1 MDRAGRKRGQLGSA
15 AAGTLDAAGAG
26 SAAAPEKTDV
36 PEAGAPL
43 TEDRTDAADAPEA
56 EMAAPGADVTET
68 TGTAGGPPGPRRGLA
83 AFAARPVVTHLAV
96 LAVYLAAGIALTWPR
111 ATYITGRLPETRDV
125 AAFVWDLWW
134 VAHQVVH
141 LATPWST
148 HAMAAPVGVQL
159 GFSTTMPLLG
169 VVFTP
174 VTVAFGPSFT
184 FSLLTILMPGLLCYA
199 MYRCARLWLRSQT
212 GAIAAGAFF
221 GLSSMLAEQDW
232 AHLNIVAGTVFLPL
246 TVEAAVRLRR
256 RPGRR
261 PALILGV
268 VLGACVLVNQ
278 ESAVMAGILAVAIL
292 APWLLRRPRA
302 CPEVPA
308 RSGSG
313 HPAPGWQGGGGAHS
327 GAMGD
332 DDNAASR
339 DAGAREPGR
348 GLGGGSRWVKVTAVG
363 VGLLTALVVGSPQL
377 AAMAEQV
384 HSGGA
389 SVDPHLLAVTAKHY
403 GQGLDTLF
411 SPAQRVA
418 YYGLHNLAAWS
429 PTSEH
434 VGATAEG
441 MPMFGTVLCVLALAG
456 LIVSWRR
463 RSAWLL
469 AALLVGSAWL
479 SLGASLWWRQRQFV
493 PFEQLWHGVRV
504 SPVMPYTWLMRI
516 PLLSAFREADRLA
529 ILGLV
534 AAALLAGAAVEWL
547 RYHARPL
554 IVVVAAAAL
563 LESGYAALPSI
574 RAMPTTLPALDGPIA
589 ADHSG
594 SIVVDFP
601 FGLRGGIPEYGRPF
615 SPRALLIATADGH
628 PRLIAYTSWVPART
642 RAQIAAHPFYA
653 ALEKVQHGIPL
664 APLKNAAGNQVTAE
678 QVAAARADARK
689 LGVGWVLVWT
699 TQNPVI
705 KPFLDATGFRLS
717 YRADGVMVYRPVT
730 PPGAGS

>member
-1 MDRAGRKRGQLGSA
+1 MDRADRKRGQLGSA

-43 TEDRTDAADAPEA
+43 TEDRTDAADAQEA
-56 EMAAPGADVTET
+56 EVAAPGADVTET

-134 VAHQVVH
+134 VTHQVVH
-141 LATPWST
+141 LASPWST

-184 FSLLTILMPGLLCYA
+184 FGLLTVLMPGLLCYA

-292 APWLLRRPRA
+292 APWLLRQP
-302 CPEVPA
+302 
-308 RSGSG
+308 
-313 HPAPGWQGGGGAHS
+313 
-327 GAMGD
+327 
-332 DDNAASR
+332 SR
-339 DAGAREPGR
+339 
-348 GLGGGSRWVKVTAVG
+348 VKVTAVG

-377 AAMAEQV
+377 AAMAEQA

-563 LESGYAALPSI
+563 LESGYAALPSV

-628 PRLIAYTSWVPART
+628 PRLISYTSWVPERT
-642 RAQIAAHPFYA
+642 REQIAARPFYA

-678 QVAAARADARK
+678 QVIAARADARK

-705 KPFLDATGFRLS
+705 RKFLDATGFRFS
-717 YRADGVMVYRPVT
+717 YRADGVLVYRPVT
-730 PPGAGS
+730 PASPPGAGS

>member
-1 MDRAGRKRGQLGSA
+1 
-15 AAGTLDAAGAG
+15 
-26 SAAAPEKTDV
+26 V
-36 PEAGAPL
+36 
-43 TEDRTDAADAPEA
+43 DAPEA
-56 EMAAPGADVTET
+56 EGAAPGADVAEP
-68 TGTAGGPPGPRRGLA
+68 TGTAGGPPASRRGLA
-83 AFAARPVVTHLAV
+83 AFAARPVVTHLTV
-96 LAVYLAAGIALTWPR
+96 LAVYVAAGIALTWPR

-141 LATPWST
+141 LANPWST

-184 FSLLTILMPGLLCYA
+184 FGLLTILMPGLLCYA

-292 APWLLRRPRA
+292 APWLLRRPSRA
-302 CPEVPA
+302 KLA
-308 RSGSG
+308 
-313 HPAPGWQGGGGAHS
+313 
-327 GAMGD
+327 
-332 DDNAASR
+332 
-339 DAGAREPGR
+339 
-348 GLGGGSRWVKVTAVG
+348 AVG
-363 VGLLTALVVGSPQL
+363 MGLLAALVVASPQL
-377 AAMAEQV
+377 AAMAGQQF
-384 HSGGA
+384 SGGT

-411 SPAQRVA
+411 APAQRVA
-418 YYGLHNLAAWS
+418 DFGLHGLAAWS
-429 PTSEH
+429 PTSPF
-434 VGATAEG
+434 VGATSEG
-441 MPMFGTVLCVLALAG
+441 MPMFGVVLGVLALAG

-479 SLGASLWWRQRQFV
+479 ALGASLWWRQRQFV
-493 PFEQLWHGVRV
+493 PFMQDWHGVHV

-563 LESGYAALPSI
+563 LESGYAALPSV
-574 RAMPTTLPALDGPIA
+574 RAMPTTLPALDAPIA

-628 PRLIAYTSWVPART
+628 PRLISYTSWVPPQTVAK
-642 RAQIAAHPFYA
+642 IKAHPFYA
-653 ALEKVQHGIPL
+653 ALEQVQHGIPL
-664 APLKNAAGNQVTAE
+664 APLKNAAGNQVTAA

-705 KPFLDATGFRLS
+705 KPFLAATGFRFS
-717 YRADGVMVYRPVT
+717 YRADGVSVYRPVT
-730 PPGAGS
+730 PASPPGAGS

>member
-1 MDRAGRKRGQLGSA
+1 
-15 AAGTLDAAGAG
+15 
-26 SAAAPEKTDV
+26 
-36 PEAGAPL
+36 
-43 TEDRTDAADAPEA
+43 
-56 EMAAPGADVTET
+56 
-68 TGTAGGPPGPRRGLA
+68 
-83 AFAARPVVTHLAV
+83 
-96 LAVYLAAGIALTWPR
+96 
-111 ATYITGRLPETRDV
+111 V

-141 LATPWST
+141 LANPWST

-184 FSLLTILMPGLLCYA
+184 FGLLTIVMPGLLCYA

-292 APWLLRRPRA
+292 APWLLRRPSRA
-302 CPEVPA
+302 KLA
-308 RSGSG
+308 
-313 HPAPGWQGGGGAHS
+313 
-327 GAMGD
+327 
-332 DDNAASR
+332 
-339 DAGAREPGR
+339 
-348 GLGGGSRWVKVTAVG
+348 AVG
-363 VGLLTALVVGSPQL
+363 VGLLAALVVASPQL
-377 AAMAEQV
+377 AAMAGQQF
-384 HSGGA
+384 SGGT

-411 SPAQRVA
+411 APAQRVA
-418 YYGLHNLAAWS
+418 DFGLHGLAAWS
-429 PTSEH
+429 PTSPF
-434 VGATAEG
+434 VGATSEG
-441 MPMFGTVLCVLALAG
+441 MPMFGVVLGVLALAG

-479 SLGASLWWRQRQFV
+479 ALGASLWWRQRQFV
-493 PFEQLWHGVRV
+493 PFMQDWHGVHV

-563 LESGYAALPSI
+563 LESGYAALPSV
-574 RAMPTTLPALDGPIA
+574 RAMPTTLPALDAPIA

-628 PRLIAYTSWVPART
+628 PRLISYTSWVPPQTVAK
-642 RAQIAAHPFYA
+642 IKAHPFYA
-653 ALEKVQHGIPL
+653 ALEQVQHGIPL
-664 APLKNAAGNQVTAE
+664 APLKNAAGNQVTAA

-705 KPFLDATGFRLS
+705 KPFLAATGFRFS
-717 YRADGVMVYRPVT
+717 YRADGVSVYRPVT
-730 PPGAGS
+730 PASPPGAGS

>member
-26 SAAAPEKTDV
+26 SAAAPGQTGL
-36 PEAGAPL
+36 PEA
-43 TEDRTDAADAPEA
+43 DAAPAESAPAADGAAPAPA
-56 EMAAPGADVTET
+56 EGAAPGADVAEV
-68 TGTAGGPPGPRRGLA
+68 TGTTGGPPGSRRGLA
-83 AFAARPVVTHLAV
+83 AFAARPVVTHLTV

-141 LATPWST
+141 LANPWST
-148 HAMAAPVGVQL
+148 HAIAAPVGVQL

-184 FSLLTILMPGLLCYA
+184 FNLLTILMPGLLCYA

-232 AHLNIVAGTVFLPL
+232 AHINIVAGTVFLPL

-261 PALILGV
+261 PALVLGL

-292 APWLLRRPRA
+292 APWLLRQP
-302 CPEVPA
+302 
-308 RSGSG
+308 
-313 HPAPGWQGGGGAHS
+313 
-327 GAMGD
+327 
-332 DDNAASR
+332 SR
-339 DAGAREPGR
+339 
-348 GLGGGSRWVKVTAVG
+348 VKVTAVG

-377 AAMAEQV
+377 AAMAEQL

-389 SVDPHLLAVTAKHY
+389 NVDPHLLAVTAKLY

-411 SPAQRVA
+411 APVQRVA
-418 YYGLHNLAAWS
+418 DYGLHSLADSS
-429 PTSEH
+429 PSAGT
-434 VGATAEG
+434 VGRTAEG
-441 MPMFGTVLCVLALAG
+441 MPMFGIVLGVLALGG

-469 AALLVGSAWL
+469 AALLVGTAWL
-479 SLGASLWWRQRQFV
+479 SLGASLWWRHQQFV
-493 PFEQLWHGVRV
+493 PFEQDWHGVRV

-547 RYHARPL
+547 RYRAKPL
-554 IVVVAAAAL
+554 IAVVAAVAL
-563 LESGYAALPSI
+563 LEAGYSGLPGA
-574 RAMPTTLPALDGPIA
+574 RPMPTTLPALDAPIA

-642 RAQIAAHPFYA
+642 RAEIAAHPFYA

-664 APLKNAAGNQVTAE
+664 APLKNAAGNQVTAA

-705 KPFLDATGFRLS
+705 KPFLDATGFRFS
-717 YRADGVMVYRPVT
+717 YRADGVSVYRPVT
-730 PPGAGS
+730 PPAPAVPQG

>member
-26 SAAAPEKTDV
+26 SAAAPEKTDA
-36 PEAGAPL
+36 PEAGAPQ
-43 TEDRTDAADAPEA
+43 TGDRADAADAPEA
-56 EMAAPGADVTET
+56 EGAAPGADVTEP
-68 TGTAGGPPGPRRGLA
+68 TGTAGGPPASRRGLA
-83 AFAARPVVTHLAV
+83 AFAARPVVTHLTV

-141 LATPWST
+141 LANPWST
-148 HAMAAPVGVQL
+148 HAMAAPVGAQL

-184 FSLLTILMPGLLCYA
+184 FGLLTILMPGLLCYA

-292 APWLLRRPRA
+292 APWLLRQP
-302 CPEVPA
+302 
-308 RSGSG
+308 SK
-313 HPAPGWQGGGGAHS
+313 
-327 GAMGD
+327 
-332 DDNAASR
+332 
-339 DAGAREPGR
+339 
-348 GLGGGSRWVKVTAVG
+348 VKVTAVG
-363 VGLLTALVVGSPQL
+363 VGLLTALVVASPQL
-377 AAMAEQV
+377 AAMAEQQF
-384 HSGGA
+384 SGGTK
-389 SVDPHLLAVTAKHY
+389 VDPHLLAVTAKSY

-411 SPAQRVA
+411 APAQRVA
-418 YYGLHNLAAWS
+418 DYGLTSLAAWS
-429 PTSEH
+429 PTSGF
-434 VGATAEG
+434 VGRTAEG
-441 MPMFGTVLCVLALAG
+441 MPMFGIVLGVLALAG

-469 AALLVGSAWL
+469 AALLVGTAWL
-479 SLGASLWWRQRQFV
+479 SLGASLWWRHRQFV
-493 PFEQLWHGVRV
+493 PFEQDWHGVRV

-547 RYHARPL
+547 RYHAKPL
-554 IVVVAAAAL
+554 LVVVAAAAL
-563 LESGYAALPSI
+563 LEAGYSGLPGA
-574 RAMPTTLPALDGPIA
+574 RPMPTTLPALDAPIA

-628 PRLIAYTSWVPART
+628 PRLISYTSWVPERT
-642 RAQIAAHPFYA
+642 REQIAARPFYA

-664 APLKNAAGNQVTAE
+664 APLKNAAGNQVTAA

-705 KPFLDATGFRLS
+705 KPFLDATGFRFS
-717 YRADGVMVYRPVT
+717 YRADGVSVYRPVT
-730 PPGAGS
+730 PVTPAGPAG

>member
-26 SAAAPEKTDV
+26 SAAAPGQTDV

-43 TEDRTDAADAPEA
+43 TGDRADAVDAPEA
-56 EMAAPGADVTET
+56 EGAAPGADVAEP
-68 TGTAGGPPGPRRGLA
+68 TGTAGGPPASRRGLA
-83 AFAARPVVTHLAV
+83 AFAARPVVTHLTV
-96 LAVYLAAGIALTWPR
+96 LAAYLAAGIALTWPR

-141 LATPWST
+141 LANPWST

-184 FSLLTILMPGLLCYA
+184 FNLLTILMPGLLCYA

-261 PALILGV
+261 PALILGL
-268 VLGACVLVNQ
+268 VLGACLLVNQ

-292 APWLLRRPRA
+292 APWLLRRPSWA
-302 CPEVPA
+302 K
-308 RSGSG
+308 
-313 HPAPGWQGGGGAHS
+313 
-327 GAMGD
+327 
-332 DDNAASR
+332 AAVV
-339 DAGAREPGR
+339 
-348 GLGGGSRWVKVTAVG
+348 GLG
-363 VGLLTALVVGSPQL
+363 LLAALVVASPQL
-377 AAMAEQV
+377 AAMAGQQF
-384 HSGGA
+384 SGGT

-411 SPAQRVA
+411 APAQRVA
-418 YYGLHNLAAWS
+418 DFGLHGLAAWS
-429 PTSEH
+429 PTSQF
-434 VGATAEG
+434 VGATSEG
-441 MPMFGTVLCVLALAG
+441 MPMFGVVLGVLALAG

-469 AALLVGSAWL
+469 AALLVGSSWL
-479 SLGASLWWRQRQFV
+479 ALGASLWWRQRQFV
-493 PFEQLWHGVRV
+493 PFMQDWHGVHV

-563 LESGYAALPSI
+563 LESGYAALPSV
-574 RAMPTTLPALDGPIA
+574 RAMPTTLPALDAPIA

-642 RAQIAAHPFYA
+642 RAEIAAHPFYA

-664 APLKNAAGNQVTAE
+664 APLKNTSGNQVTAA

-705 KPFLDATGFRLS
+705 KPFLDATGFRFS
-717 YRADGVMVYRPVT
+717 YRADGVSVYRPVT
-730 PPGAGS
+730 PPAPAAPQD

>member
-26 SAAAPEKTDV
+26 SAAAPGQTDV

-43 TEDRTDAADAPEA
+43 TGDRADAVDAPEA
-56 EMAAPGADVTET
+56 EGAAPGADVAEP
-68 TGTAGGPPGPRRGLA
+68 TGTAGGPPASRRGLA
-83 AFAARPVVTHLAV
+83 AFAARPVVTHLTV

-141 LATPWST
+141 LANPWST
-148 HAMAAPVGVQL
+148 HAMAAPVGAQL

-184 FSLLTILMPGLLCYA
+184 FGLLTILMPGLLCYA

-292 APWLLRRPRA
+292 APWLLRRPSRA
-302 CPEVPA
+302 KLA
-308 RSGSG
+308 
-313 HPAPGWQGGGGAHS
+313 
-327 GAMGD
+327 
-332 DDNAASR
+332 
-339 DAGAREPGR
+339 
-348 GLGGGSRWVKVTAVG
+348 AVG
-363 VGLLTALVVGSPQL
+363 VGLLAALVVASPQL
-377 AAMAEQV
+377 AAMAGQQF
-384 HSGGA
+384 SGGT

-411 SPAQRVA
+411 APAQRVA
-418 YYGLHNLAAWS
+418 DFGLHGLAAWS
-429 PTSEH
+429 PTSPF
-434 VGATAEG
+434 VGATSEG
-441 MPMFGTVLCVLALAG
+441 MPMFGVVLGVLALAG

-479 SLGASLWWRQRQFV
+479 ALGASLWWRQRQFV
-493 PFEQLWHGVRV
+493 PFMQDWHGVHV

-563 LESGYAALPSI
+563 LESGYAALPSV
-574 RAMPTTLPALDGPIA
+574 RAMPTTLPALDAPIA

-628 PRLIAYTSWVPART
+628 PRLISYTSWVPPQTVAK
-642 RAQIAAHPFYA
+642 IKAHPFYA
-653 ALEKVQHGIPL
+653 ALEQVQHGIPL
-664 APLKNAAGNQVTAE
+664 APLKNAAGNQVTAA

-705 KPFLDATGFRLS
+705 KPFLAATGFRFS
-717 YRADGVMVYRPVT
+717 YRADGVSVYRPVT
-730 PPGAGS
+730 PATPPGAGS

>member
-1 MDRAGRKRGQLGSA
+1 
-15 AAGTLDAAGAG
+15 
-26 SAAAPEKTDV
+26 V
-36 PEAGAPL
+36 
-43 TEDRTDAADAPEA
+43 DAPEA
-56 EMAAPGADVTET
+56 EGAAPGAEVAEP

-83 AFAARPVVTHLAV
+83 AFAARPVVTHLTV
-96 LAVYLAAGIALTWPR
+96 LAVYVAAGIALTWPR

-141 LATPWST
+141 LANPWST

-184 FSLLTILMPGLLCYA
+184 FGLLTILMPGLLCYA

-292 APWLLRRPRA
+292 APWLLRRPSRA
-302 CPEVPA
+302 KLA
-308 RSGSG
+308 
-313 HPAPGWQGGGGAHS
+313 
-327 GAMGD
+327 
-332 DDNAASR
+332 
-339 DAGAREPGR
+339 
-348 GLGGGSRWVKVTAVG
+348 AVG
-363 VGLLTALVVGSPQL
+363 VGLLAALVVASPQL
-377 AAMAEQV
+377 AAMAGQQF
-384 HSGGA
+384 SGGT

-411 SPAQRVA
+411 APAQRVA
-418 YYGLHNLAAWS
+418 DFGLHGLAAWS
-429 PTSEH
+429 PTSPF
-434 VGATAEG
+434 VGATSEG
-441 MPMFGTVLCVLALAG
+441 MPMFGVVLGVLALAG

-479 SLGASLWWRQRQFV
+479 ALGASLWWRQRQFV
-493 PFEQLWHGVRV
+493 PFMQDWHGVHV

-563 LESGYAALPSI
+563 LESGYAALPSV
-574 RAMPTTLPALDGPIA
+574 RAMPTTLPALDAPIA

-628 PRLIAYTSWVPART
+628 PRLISYTSWVPPQTVAK
-642 RAQIAAHPFYA
+642 IKAHPFYA
-653 ALEKVQHGIPL
+653 ALEQVQHGIPL
-664 APLKNAAGNQVTAE
+664 APLKNAAGNQVTAA

-705 KPFLDATGFRLS
+705 KPFLAATGFRFS
-717 YRADGVMVYRPVT
+717 YRADGVSVYRPVT
-730 PPGAGS
+730 PATPPGAGS

>member
-1 MDRAGRKRGQLGSA
+1 
-15 AAGTLDAAGAG
+15 
-26 SAAAPEKTDV
+26 V
-36 PEAGAPL
+36 
-43 TEDRTDAADAPEA
+43 DAPEA
-56 EMAAPGADVTET
+56 EGAAPGADVAEP
-68 TGTAGGPPGPRRGLA
+68 TGTAGGPPASRRGLA
-83 AFAARPVVTHLAV
+83 AFAARPVVTHLTV
-96 LAVYLAAGIALTWPR
+96 LAAYLAAGIALTWPR

-141 LATPWST
+141 LANPWST

-184 FSLLTILMPGLLCYA
+184 FGLLTILMPGLLCYA

-292 APWLLRRPRA
+292 APWLLRRPSRA
-302 CPEVPA
+302 KLA
-308 RSGSG
+308 
-313 HPAPGWQGGGGAHS
+313 
-327 GAMGD
+327 
-332 DDNAASR
+332 
-339 DAGAREPGR
+339 
-348 GLGGGSRWVKVTAVG
+348 AVG
-363 VGLLTALVVGSPQL
+363 MGLLAALVVASPQL
-377 AAMAEQV
+377 AAMAGQQF
-384 HSGGA
+384 SGGT

-411 SPAQRVA
+411 APAQRVA
-418 YYGLHNLAAWS
+418 DFGLHGLAAWS
-429 PTSEH
+429 PTSPF
-434 VGATAEG
+434 VGATSEG
-441 MPMFGTVLCVLALAG
+441 MPMFGVVLGVLALAG

-479 SLGASLWWRQRQFV
+479 ALGASLWWRQRQFV
-493 PFEQLWHGVRV
+493 PFMQDWHGVHV

-563 LESGYAALPSI
+563 LESGYAALPSV
-574 RAMPTTLPALDGPIA
+574 RAMPTTLPALDAPIA

-628 PRLIAYTSWVPART
+628 PRLISYTSWVPPQTVAK
-642 RAQIAAHPFYA
+642 IKAHPFYA
-653 ALEKVQHGIPL
+653 ALEQVQHGIPL
-664 APLKNAAGNQVTAE
+664 APLKNAAGNQVTAA

-705 KPFLDATGFRLS
+705 KPFLAATGFRFS
-717 YRADGVMVYRPVT
+717 YRADGETVYRPVT
-730 PPGAGS
+730 PASPPGAGS

>member
-26 SAAAPEKTDV
+26 SAAAPGKADAPQTGA

-43 TEDRTDAADAPEA
+43 TGDRAGAAEATEA
-56 EMAAPGADVTET
+56 EGAAPGADVTEP
-68 TGTAGGPPGPRRGLA
+68 TGTAGGPPASRRGLA
-83 AFAARPVVTHLAV
+83 AFAARPVVTHLTV

-111 ATYITGRLPETRDV
+111 VTYLSGRLPETRDV

-141 LATPWST
+141 LANPWST
-148 HAMAAPVGVQL
+148 HAMAAPVGAQL

-184 FSLLTILMPGLLCYA
+184 FGLLTVLMPGLLCYA

-261 PALILGV
+261 QALILGV

-292 APWLLRRPRA
+292 APWLLRQP
-302 CPEVPA
+302 
-308 RSGSG
+308 
-313 HPAPGWQGGGGAHS
+313 
-327 GAMGD
+327 
-332 DDNAASR
+332 SR
-339 DAGAREPGR
+339 
-348 GLGGGSRWVKVTAVG
+348 VKVTAVG
-363 VGLLTALVVGSPQL
+363 VGLLAALVVGGPQL
-377 AAMAEQV
+377 AAMAEQL
-384 HSGGA
+384 HSGGVA
-389 SVDPHLLAVTAKHY
+389 VDPHLLAVTAKHY

-411 SPAQRVA
+411 APAQRVG
-418 YYGLHNLAAWS
+418 YYGLHSLAASSATS
-429 PTSEH
+429 PY

-441 MPMFGTVLCVLALAG
+441 MPMFGTVLGVLALAG

-493 PFEQLWHGVRV
+493 PFMQDWHGVHV

-563 LESGYAALPSI
+563 LESGYATLPSV
-574 RAMPTTLPALDGPIA
+574 RAMPTTLPALDAPIA

-642 RAQIAAHPFYA
+642 REQIAGRPFYA

-664 APLKNAAGNQVTAE
+664 APAKNAAGNQVTAA

-699 TQNPVI
+699 TQNPVVR
-705 KPFLDATGFRLS
+705 KFLDATGFRFS
-717 YRADGVMVYRPVT
+717 YQADGVSVYRPGSAT
-730 PPGAGS
+730 RPAAGS

>member
-26 SAAAPEKTDV
+26 SAAAPEKTD
-36 PEAGAPL
+36 AP
-43 TEDRTDAADAPEA
+43 DAPDAVDAPE
-56 EMAAPGADVTET
+56 AAPGADVTEPA
-68 TGTAGGPPGPRRGLA
+68 GTAGGPPSSRRGLA
-83 AFAARPVVTHLAV
+83 AFAARPVVTHLTV

-111 ATYITGRLPETRDV
+111 VTYLSGRLPETRDV

-141 LATPWST
+141 LANPWST
-148 HAMAAPVGVQL
+148 HAMAAPVGAQL

-184 FSLLTILMPGLLCYA
+184 FGLLTVLMPGLLCYA

-261 PALILGV
+261 QALILGV

-292 APWLLRRPRA
+292 APWLLRQPTR
-302 CPEVPA
+302 
-308 RSGSG
+308 
-313 HPAPGWQGGGGAHS
+313 
-327 GAMGD
+327 
-332 DDNAASR
+332 
-339 DAGAREPGR
+339 
-348 GLGGGSRWVKVTAVG
+348 VKVTAVG

-411 SPAQRVA
+411 APAQRVA

-441 MPMFGTVLCVLALAG
+441 MPMFGTVLGVLALAG

-547 RYHARPL
+547 RYHAKPL
-554 IVVVAAAAL
+554 IAVVAAAAL
-563 LESGYAALPSI
+563 LESGYAALPTV
-574 RAMPTTLPALDGPIA
+574 RAMPTALPALDAPIA

-642 RAQIAAHPFYA
+642 REQIAARPFYA

-664 APLKNAAGNQVTAE
+664 APAENAAGNQVTAA

-689 LGVGWVLVWT
+689 LRVGWVLVWT
-699 TQNPVI
+699 KQNPVI
-705 KPFLDATGFRLS
+705 KGFLAETGFRFS
-717 YRADGVMVYRPVT
+717 YQADGVSVYRPVT
-730 PPGAGS
+730 PVNPPGAGS

>member
-1 MDRAGRKRGQLGSA
+1 MDRTTDEAPATDEAEPSEA
-15 AAGTLDAAGAG
+15 PETTPETTDAAG
-26 SAAAPEKTDV
+26 S
-36 PEAGAPL
+36 
-43 TEDRTDAADAPEA
+43 
-56 EMAAPGADVTET
+56 
-68 TGTAGGPPGPRRGLA
+68 PPGSRCGLA
-83 AFAARPVVTHLAV
+83 AFAARPVVTHLTV
-96 LAVYLAAGIALTWPR
+96 LTVYLAAGIALTWPR
-111 ATYITGRLPETRDV
+111 ATYLTGQLPETRDV

-134 VAHQVVH
+134 NAHQVVH
-141 LATPWST
+141 LANPWFT
-148 HAMAAPVGVQL
+148 DAMAAPAGVQL

-184 FSLLTILMPGLLCYA
+184 FNLLTILMPGLLCYA

-232 AHLNIVAGTVFLPL
+232 AHINIVAGTVFLPL

-261 PALILGV
+261 PALILGL
-268 VLGACVLVNQ
+268 VLGACLLVNQ

-292 APWLLRRPRA
+292 VPWLLRQPSRA
-302 CPEVPA
+302 KA
-308 RSGSG
+308 I
-313 HPAPGWQGGGGAHS
+313 
-327 GAMGD
+327 
-332 DDNAASR
+332 
-339 DAGAREPGR
+339 
-348 GLGGGSRWVKVTAVG
+348 AVG

-377 AAMAEQV
+377 AAMAEQL

-389 SVDPHLLAVTAKHY
+389 SVDPHLLAVTAKLY

-411 SPAQRVA
+411 APAQRVA
-418 YYGLHNLAAWS
+418 DFGLTSLAASS
-429 PTSEH
+429 PSSGY
-434 VGATAEG
+434 VGRTAEG
-441 MPMFGTVLCVLALAG
+441 MPMFGVVLGVLALAG

-469 AALLVGSAWL
+469 ALLLVGSAWL
-479 SLGASLWWRQRQFV
+479 SLGASLWWRHVQYL
-493 PFEQLWHGVRV
+493 PAEQLWHGVRV
-504 SPVMPYTWLMRI
+504 SLVMPYTWLMRV
-516 PLLSAFREADRLA
+516 PVLSAFREADRLA

-534 AAALLAGAAVEWL
+534 GAALLAGAAVEWL
-547 RYHARPL
+547 RYHAKPL
-554 IVVVAAAAL
+554 IAVVAAAAL
-563 LESGYAALPSI
+563 LEAGYSGLPGA
-574 RAMPTTLPALDGPIA
+574 RPMPTALPALDGPIA

-628 PRLIAYTSWVPART
+628 PRLISYTSWVPERT
-642 RAQIAAHPFYA
+642 REQIAGHPFYA

-664 APLKNAAGNQVTAE
+664 APEKNAAGNQVTAA
-678 QVAAARADARK
+678 QVAAARADARE

-699 TQNPVI
+699 KKNPVI
-705 KPFLDATGFRLS
+705 KGFLAATGFRFS
-717 YRADGVMVYRPVT
+717 YQADGVSVYRPVAPVT
-730 PPGAGS
+730 PAG

>member
-26 SAAAPEKTDV
+26 SAAAPGQTDV
-36 PEAGAPL
+36 PAAGAPL
-43 TEDRTDAADAPEA
+43 TEDRTDAVDAPEA
-56 EMAAPGADVTET
+56 EGAAPGADVTET

-83 AFAARPVVTHLAV
+83 AFAARPVVTHLTV

-141 LATPWST
+141 LANPWST
-148 HAMAAPVGVQL
+148 HAMAAPVGAQL

-184 FSLLTILMPGLLCYA
+184 FGLLTILMPGLLCYA

-261 PALILGV
+261 PALILGL

-278 ESAVMAGILAVAIL
+278 ESAVMAGILAVLIL
-292 APWLLRRPRA
+292 APWLLRQP
-302 CPEVPA
+302 
-308 RSGSG
+308 
-313 HPAPGWQGGGGAHS
+313 
-327 GAMGD
+327 
-332 DDNAASR
+332 SR
-339 DAGAREPGR
+339 
-348 GLGGGSRWVKVTAVG
+348 VKVTAVG

-563 LESGYAALPSI
+563 LESGYAALPSV
-574 RAMPTTLPALDGPIA
+574 RAMPTTLPALDAPIA

-642 RAQIAAHPFYA
+642 REQIAAHPFYA

-664 APLKNAAGNQVTAE
+664 APLKNAAGNQVTPE

-705 KPFLDATGFRLS
+705 KPFLDATGFRFS
-717 YRADGVMVYRPVT
+717 YQADGVSVYRPVI
-730 PPGAGS
+730 PPAPAVPQG

>member
-26 SAAAPEKTDV
+26 SAAAPGQTDV

-43 TEDRTDAADAPEA
+43 TGDRADAVDAPEA
-56 EMAAPGADVTET
+56 QGAAPGADVAEP
-68 TGTAGGPPGPRRGLA
+68 TGTAGGPPASRRGLA
-83 AFAARPVVTHLAV
+83 AFAARPVVTHLTV

-141 LATPWST
+141 LANPWST

-292 APWLLRRPRA
+292 APWLLRRPSRA
-302 CPEVPA
+302 KLA
-308 RSGSG
+308 
-313 HPAPGWQGGGGAHS
+313 
-327 GAMGD
+327 
-332 DDNAASR
+332 
-339 DAGAREPGR
+339 
-348 GLGGGSRWVKVTAVG
+348 AVG
-363 VGLLTALVVGSPQL
+363 MGLLAALVVASPQL
-377 AAMAEQV
+377 AAMAGQQF
-384 HSGGA
+384 SGGT

-411 SPAQRVA
+411 APAQRVA
-418 YYGLHNLAAWS
+418 DFGLHGLAAWS
-429 PTSEH
+429 PTSPF
-434 VGATAEG
+434 VGATSEG
-441 MPMFGTVLCVLALAG
+441 MPMFGVVLGVLALAG

-479 SLGASLWWRQRQFV
+479 ALGASLWWRQRQFV
-493 PFEQLWHGVRV
+493 PFMQDWHGVHV

-563 LESGYAALPSI
+563 LESGYAALPSV
-574 RAMPTTLPALDGPIA
+574 RAMPTTLPALDAPIA

-628 PRLIAYTSWVPART
+628 PRLISYTSWVPPQTVAK
-642 RAQIAAHPFYA
+642 IKAHPFYA
-653 ALEKVQHGIPL
+653 ALEQVQHGVPL
-664 APLKNAAGNQVTAE
+664 APLKNAAGDQVTAA

-705 KPFLDATGFRLS
+705 KPFLAATGFRFS
-717 YRADGVMVYRPVT
+717 YRADGVSVYRPVAPAS

>member
-1 MDRAGRKRGQLGSA
+1 
-15 AAGTLDAAGAG
+15 
-26 SAAAPEKTDV
+26 
-36 PEAGAPL
+36 
-43 TEDRTDAADAPEA
+43 
-56 EMAAPGADVTET
+56 
-68 TGTAGGPPGPRRGLA
+68 
-83 AFAARPVVTHLAV
+83 
-96 LAVYLAAGIALTWPR
+96 
-111 ATYITGRLPETRDV
+111 
-125 AAFVWDLWW
+125 
-134 VAHQVVH
+134 
-141 LATPWST
+141 
-148 HAMAAPVGVQL
+148 
-159 GFSTTMPLLG
+159 
-169 VVFTP
+169 
-174 VTVAFGPSFT
+174 
-184 FSLLTILMPGLLCYA
+184 MPGLLCYA

-292 APWLLRRPRA
+292 APWLLRRPSRA
-302 CPEVPA
+302 KLA
-308 RSGSG
+308 
-313 HPAPGWQGGGGAHS
+313 
-327 GAMGD
+327 
-332 DDNAASR
+332 
-339 DAGAREPGR
+339 
-348 GLGGGSRWVKVTAVG
+348 AVG
-363 VGLLTALVVGSPQL
+363 MGLLAALVVASPQL
-377 AAMAEQV
+377 AAMAGQQF
-384 HSGGA
+384 SGGT

-411 SPAQRVA
+411 APAQRVA
-418 YYGLHNLAAWS
+418 DFGLHGLAAWS
-429 PTSEH
+429 PTSPF
-434 VGATAEG
+434 VGATSEG
-441 MPMFGTVLCVLALAG
+441 MPMFGVVLGVLALAG

-479 SLGASLWWRQRQFV
+479 ALGASLWWRQRQFV
-493 PFEQLWHGVRV
+493 PFMQDWHGVHV

-563 LESGYAALPSI
+563 LESGYAALPSV
-574 RAMPTTLPALDGPIA
+574 RAMPTTLPALDAPIA

-628 PRLIAYTSWVPART
+628 PRLISYTSWVPPQTVAK
-642 RAQIAAHPFYA
+642 IKAHPFYA
-653 ALEKVQHGIPL
+653 ALEQVQHGIPL
-664 APLKNAAGNQVTAE
+664 APLKNAAGNQVTAA

-705 KPFLDATGFRLS
+705 KPFLAATGFRFS
-717 YRADGVMVYRPVT
+717 YRADGVSVYRPVT
-730 PPGAGS
+730 PASPPGAGS

>member
-1 MDRAGRKRGQLGSA
+1 
-15 AAGTLDAAGAG
+15 
-26 SAAAPEKTDV
+26 
-36 PEAGAPL
+36 
-43 TEDRTDAADAPEA
+43 
-56 EMAAPGADVTET
+56 
-68 TGTAGGPPGPRRGLA
+68 
-83 AFAARPVVTHLAV
+83 
-96 LAVYLAAGIALTWPR
+96 
-111 ATYITGRLPETRDV
+111 
-125 AAFVWDLWW
+125 
-134 VAHQVVH
+134 
-141 LATPWST
+141 
-148 HAMAAPVGVQL
+148 
-159 GFSTTMPLLG
+159 
-169 VVFTP
+169 
-174 VTVAFGPSFT
+174 
-184 FSLLTILMPGLLCYA
+184 
-199 MYRCARLWLRSQT
+199 
-212 GAIAAGAFF
+212 
-221 GLSSMLAEQDW
+221 
-232 AHLNIVAGTVFLPL
+232 
-246 TVEAAVRLRR
+246 
-256 RPGRR
+256 
-261 PALILGV
+261 
-268 VLGACVLVNQ
+268 VLVNQ

-292 APWLLRRPRA
+292 APWLLRQPTR
-302 CPEVPA
+302 
-308 RSGSG
+308 
-313 HPAPGWQGGGGAHS
+313 
-327 GAMGD
+327 
-332 DDNAASR
+332 
-339 DAGAREPGR
+339 
-348 GLGGGSRWVKVTAVG
+348 VKVTAVG

-642 RAQIAAHPFYA
+642 REQIAAHPFYA

-664 APLKNAAGNQVTAE
+664 APLKNAAGHQVTTE

>member
-26 SAAAPEKTDV
+26 SAAAPGQTDV

-43 TEDRTDAADAPEA
+43 TGDRADAVDAPEA
-56 EMAAPGADVTET
+56 EGAAPGADVAEP
-68 TGTAGGPPGPRRGLA
+68 TGTAGGPPASRRGLA
-83 AFAARPVVTHLAV
+83 AFAARPVVTHLTV
-96 LAVYLAAGIALTWPR
+96 LAVYVAAGIALTWPR

-141 LATPWST
+141 LANPWST

-184 FSLLTILMPGLLCYA
+184 FGLLTILMPGLLCYA

-292 APWLLRRPRA
+292 APWLLRRPSRA
-302 CPEVPA
+302 KLA
-308 RSGSG
+308 
-313 HPAPGWQGGGGAHS
+313 
-327 GAMGD
+327 
-332 DDNAASR
+332 
-339 DAGAREPGR
+339 
-348 GLGGGSRWVKVTAVG
+348 AVG
-363 VGLLTALVVGSPQL
+363 MGLLAALVVASPQL
-377 AAMAEQV
+377 AAMAGQQF
-384 HSGGA
+384 SGGT

-411 SPAQRVA
+411 APAQRVA
-418 YYGLHNLAAWS
+418 DFGLHGLAAWS
-429 PTSEH
+429 PTSPF
-434 VGATAEG
+434 VGATSEG
-441 MPMFGTVLCVLALAG
+441 MPMFGVVLGVLALAG

-479 SLGASLWWRQRQFV
+479 ALGASLWWRQRQFV
-493 PFEQLWHGVRV
+493 PFMQDWHGVHV

-563 LESGYAALPSI
+563 LESGYAALPSV
-574 RAMPTTLPALDGPIA
+574 RAMPTTLPALDAPIA

-628 PRLIAYTSWVPART
+628 PRLISYTSWVPPQTVAK
-642 RAQIAAHPFYA
+642 IKAHPFYA
-653 ALEKVQHGIPL
+653 ALEQVQHGIPL
-664 APLKNAAGNQVTAE
+664 APLKNAAGNQVTAA

-705 KPFLDATGFRLS
+705 KPFLAATGFRFS
-717 YRADGVMVYRPVT
+717 YRADGVSVYRPVT
-730 PPGAGS
+730 PPPAAPQG

>member
-1 MDRAGRKRGQLGSA
+1 
-15 AAGTLDAAGAG
+15 
-26 SAAAPEKTDV
+26 V
-36 PEAGAPL
+36 
-43 TEDRTDAADAPEA
+43 DAPEA
-56 EMAAPGADVTET
+56 EGAAPGAEVTEP
-68 TGTAGGPPGPRRGLA
+68 TGTAGGPPASRRGLA
-83 AFAARPVVTHLAV
+83 AFAARPVVTHLTV
-96 LAVYLAAGIALTWPR
+96 LAAYLAAGIALTWPR

-141 LATPWST
+141 LANPWST

-184 FSLLTILMPGLLCYA
+184 FGLLTILMPGLLCYA

-292 APWLLRRPRA
+292 APWLLRRPSRA
-302 CPEVPA
+302 KLA
-308 RSGSG
+308 
-313 HPAPGWQGGGGAHS
+313 
-327 GAMGD
+327 
-332 DDNAASR
+332 
-339 DAGAREPGR
+339 
-348 GLGGGSRWVKVTAVG
+348 AVG
-363 VGLLTALVVGSPQL
+363 MGLLAALVVASPQL
-377 AAMAEQV
+377 AAMAGQQF
-384 HSGGA
+384 SGGT

-411 SPAQRVA
+411 APAQRVA
-418 YYGLHNLAAWS
+418 DFGLHGLAAWS
-429 PTSEH
+429 PTSPF
-434 VGATAEG
+434 VGATSEG
-441 MPMFGTVLCVLALAG
+441 MPMFGVVLGVLALAG

-479 SLGASLWWRQRQFV
+479 ALGASLWWRQRQFV
-493 PFEQLWHGVRV
+493 PFMQDWHGVHV

-563 LESGYAALPSI
+563 LESGYAALPSV
-574 RAMPTTLPALDGPIA
+574 RAMPTTLPALDAPIA

-628 PRLIAYTSWVPART
+628 PRLISYTSWVPPQTVAK
-642 RAQIAAHPFYA
+642 IKAHPFYA
-653 ALEKVQHGIPL
+653 ALEQVQHGVPL
-664 APLKNAAGNQVTAE
+664 APLKNAAGNQVTAA

-705 KPFLDATGFRLS
+705 KPFLAATGFRFS
-717 YRADGVMVYRPVT
+717 YRADGVSVYRPVT
-730 PPGAGS
+730 PASPPGAGS

>member
-26 SAAAPEKTDV
+26 SAAAPGQTEL
-36 PEAGAPL
+36 PEADAAPAEGAP
-43 TEDRTDAADAPEA
+43 AADGAAPA
-56 EMAAPGADVTET
+56 EGPAPGADVAEV
-68 TGTAGGPPGPRRGLA
+68 TGTAGGPPGSRRGLA

-134 VAHQVVH
+134 VAHQVTH
-141 LATPWST
+141 LASPFST
-148 HAMAAPVGVQL
+148 HAMAAPVGAQL
-159 GFSTTMPLLG
+159 GFTTTMPLLG
-169 VVFTP
+169 AVFTP

-184 FSLLTILMPGLLCYA
+184 FNLLTILMPGLLCYA

-261 PALILGV
+261 PALILGL

-278 ESAVMAGILAVAIL
+278 ESAVMAGFLAVAIL
-292 APWLLRRPRA
+292 APWLLRQPSRA
-302 CPEVPA
+302 
-308 RSGSG
+308 
-313 HPAPGWQGGGGAHS
+313 
-327 GAMGD
+327 
-332 DDNAASR
+332 
-339 DAGAREPGR
+339 
-348 GLGGGSRWVKVTAVG
+348 KVAAVG

-377 AAMAEQV
+377 AAMAEQQF
-384 HSGGA
+384 SGGTK
-389 SVDPHLLAVTAKHY
+389 VDPHLLAVTAKHY

-411 SPAQRVA
+411 APAQRVA
-418 YYGLHNLAAWS
+418 DFGLHSLAASS
-429 PTSEH
+429 PTSQY

-441 MPMFGTVLCVLALAG
+441 MPMFGTVLGVLALAG
-456 LIVSWRR
+456 LVVSWRR

-469 AALLVGSAWL
+469 AALLVGSSWL
-479 SLGASLWWRQRQFV
+479 ALGASLWWRHVQYV
-493 PFEQLWHGVRV
+493 PFEQDWHGVHV
-504 SPVMPYTWLMRI
+504 SPVMPYTWLMRV
-516 PLLSAFREADRLA
+516 PVLSAFREADRLA

-534 AAALLAGAAVEWL
+534 GAALLAGAAVEWL
-547 RYHARPL
+547 RYHAKPL
-554 IVVVAAAAL
+554 IAVVAAAAL
-563 LESGYAALPSI
+563 LEAGYSGLPGA
-574 RAMPTTLPALDGPIA
+574 RPMPTALPALDGPIA

-628 PRLIAYTSWVPART
+628 PRLISYTSWVPEWT
-642 RAQIAAHPFYA
+642 REQIAGHPFYA

-664 APLKNAAGNQVTAE
+664 APAKNAAGNQVTAA

-699 TQNPVI
+699 TKNSVI

-717 YRADGVMVYRPVT
+717 YRADGVAVYRPVT
-730 PPGAGS
+730 PAGPAG

>member
-1 MDRAGRKRGQLGSA
+1 
-15 AAGTLDAAGAG
+15 
-26 SAAAPEKTDV
+26 V
-36 PEAGAPL
+36 
-43 TEDRTDAADAPEA
+43 DAPEA
-56 EMAAPGADVTET
+56 EGAAPGADVAEP
-68 TGTAGGPPGPRRGLA
+68 TGTAGGPPASRRGLA
-83 AFAARPVVTHLAV
+83 AFAARPVVTHLTV
-96 LAVYLAAGIALTWPR
+96 LAAYLAAGIALTWPR

-141 LATPWST
+141 LANPWST

-184 FSLLTILMPGLLCYA
+184 FGLLTILMPGLLCYA

-292 APWLLRRPRA
+292 APWLLRRPSRA
-302 CPEVPA
+302 KLA
-308 RSGSG
+308 
-313 HPAPGWQGGGGAHS
+313 
-327 GAMGD
+327 
-332 DDNAASR
+332 
-339 DAGAREPGR
+339 
-348 GLGGGSRWVKVTAVG
+348 AVG
-363 VGLLTALVVGSPQL
+363 VGLLAALVVASPQL
-377 AAMAEQV
+377 AAMAGQQF
-384 HSGGA
+384 SGGT

-411 SPAQRVA
+411 APAQRVA
-418 YYGLHNLAAWS
+418 DFGLHGLAAWS
-429 PTSEH
+429 PTSPF
-434 VGATAEG
+434 VGATSEG
-441 MPMFGTVLCVLALAG
+441 MPMFGVVLGVLALAG

-479 SLGASLWWRQRQFV
+479 ALGASLWWRQRQFV
-493 PFEQLWHGVRV
+493 PFMQDWHGVHV

-563 LESGYAALPSI
+563 LESGYAALPSV
-574 RAMPTTLPALDGPIA
+574 RAMPTTLPALDAPIA

-628 PRLIAYTSWVPART
+628 PRLISYTSWVPPQTVAK
-642 RAQIAAHPFYA
+642 IKAHPFYA
-653 ALEKVQHGIPL
+653 ALEQVQHGIPL
-664 APLKNAAGNQVTAE
+664 APLKNAAGNQVTAA

-705 KPFLDATGFRLS
+705 KPFLAATGFRFS
-717 YRADGVMVYRPVT
+717 YRADGVSVYRPVT
-730 PPGAGS
+730 PASPPGAGS

>member
-26 SAAAPEKTDV
+26 SAAAPGQTDV

-43 TEDRTDAADAPEA
+43 TGDRADAVDAPEA
-56 EMAAPGADVTET
+56 EGAAPGAEVAEP
-68 TGTAGGPPGPRRGLA
+68 TGTAGGPPASRRGLA
-83 AFAARPVVTHLAV
+83 AFAARPVVTHLTV

-141 LATPWST
+141 LANPWST

-184 FSLLTILMPGLLCYA
+184 FGLLTILMPGLLCYA

-292 APWLLRRPRA
+292 APWLLRRPSRA
-302 CPEVPA
+302 KLA
-308 RSGSG
+308 
-313 HPAPGWQGGGGAHS
+313 
-327 GAMGD
+327 
-332 DDNAASR
+332 
-339 DAGAREPGR
+339 
-348 GLGGGSRWVKVTAVG
+348 AVG
-363 VGLLTALVVGSPQL
+363 VGLLAALVVASPQL
-377 AAMAEQV
+377 AAMAGQQF
-384 HSGGA
+384 SGGT

-411 SPAQRVA
+411 APAQRVA
-418 YYGLHNLAAWS
+418 DFGLHGLAAWS
-429 PTSEH
+429 PTSPF
-434 VGATAEG
+434 VGATSEG
-441 MPMFGTVLCVLALAG
+441 MPMFGVVLGVLALAG

-479 SLGASLWWRQRQFV
+479 ALGASLWWRQRQFV
-493 PFEQLWHGVRV
+493 PFMQDWHGVHV

-563 LESGYAALPSI
+563 LESGYAALPSV
-574 RAMPTTLPALDGPIA
+574 RAMPTTLPALDAPIA

-628 PRLIAYTSWVPART
+628 PRLISYTSWVPPQTVAK
-642 RAQIAAHPFYA
+642 IKAHPFYA
-653 ALEKVQHGIPL
+653 ALEQVQHGVPL
-664 APLKNAAGNQVTAE
+664 APLKNAAGNQVTAA

-705 KPFLDATGFRLS
+705 KPFLAATGFRFS
-717 YRADGVMVYRPVT
+717 YRADGVSVYRPVT
-730 PPGAGS
+730 PASPPGAGS

>member
-1 MDRAGRKRGQLGSA
+1 
-15 AAGTLDAAGAG
+15 
-26 SAAAPEKTDV
+26 V
-36 PEAGAPL
+36 
-43 TEDRTDAADAPEA
+43 DAPEA
-56 EMAAPGADVTET
+56 EGAAPGAEVAEP
-68 TGTAGGPPGPRRGLA
+68 TGTAGGPPASRRGLA
-83 AFAARPVVTHLAV
+83 AFAARPVVTHLTV
-96 LAVYLAAGIALTWPR
+96 LAAYLAAGIALTWPR

-141 LATPWST
+141 LANPWST

-184 FSLLTILMPGLLCYA
+184 FGLLTILMPGLLCYA

-292 APWLLRRPRA
+292 APWLLRRPSRA
-302 CPEVPA
+302 KLA
-308 RSGSG
+308 
-313 HPAPGWQGGGGAHS
+313 
-327 GAMGD
+327 
-332 DDNAASR
+332 
-339 DAGAREPGR
+339 
-348 GLGGGSRWVKVTAVG
+348 AVG
-363 VGLLTALVVGSPQL
+363 VGLLAALVVASPQL
-377 AAMAEQV
+377 AAMAGQQF
-384 HSGGA
+384 SGGT

-411 SPAQRVA
+411 APAQRVA
-418 YYGLHNLAAWS
+418 DFGLHGLAAWS
-429 PTSEH
+429 PTSPF
-434 VGATAEG
+434 VGATSEG
-441 MPMFGTVLCVLALAG
+441 MPMFGVVLGVLALAG

-479 SLGASLWWRQRQFV
+479 ALGASLWWRQRQFV
-493 PFEQLWHGVRV
+493 PFMQDWHGVHV

-563 LESGYAALPSI
+563 LESGYAALPSV
-574 RAMPTTLPALDGPIA
+574 RAMPTTLPALDAPIA

-628 PRLIAYTSWVPART
+628 PRLISYTSWVPPQTVAK
-642 RAQIAAHPFYA
+642 IKAHPFYA
-653 ALEKVQHGIPL
+653 ALEQVQHGIPL
-664 APLKNAAGNQVTAE
+664 APLKNAAGNQVTAA

-705 KPFLDATGFRLS
+705 KPFLAATGFRFS
-717 YRADGVMVYRPVT
+717 YRADGVSVYRPVAPAT

>member
-26 SAAAPEKTDV
+26 SAAAPGQTDV

-43 TEDRTDAADAPEA
+43 TGDRADAVDAPEA
-56 EMAAPGADVTET
+56 EGAAPGAEVAEP
-68 TGTAGGPPGPRRGLA
+68 TGTAGGPPASRRGLA
-83 AFAARPVVTHLAV
+83 AFAARPVVTHLTV
-96 LAVYLAAGIALTWPR
+96 LAAYLAAGIALTWPR

-141 LATPWST
+141 LANPWST

-184 FSLLTILMPGLLCYA
+184 FGLLTILMPGLLCYA

-292 APWLLRRPRA
+292 APWLLRRPSRA
-302 CPEVPA
+302 KLA
-308 RSGSG
+308 
-313 HPAPGWQGGGGAHS
+313 
-327 GAMGD
+327 
-332 DDNAASR
+332 
-339 DAGAREPGR
+339 
-348 GLGGGSRWVKVTAVG
+348 AVG
-363 VGLLTALVVGSPQL
+363 VGLLAALVVASPQL
-377 AAMAEQV
+377 AAMAGQQF
-384 HSGGA
+384 SGGT

-411 SPAQRVA
+411 APAQRVA
-418 YYGLHNLAAWS
+418 DFGLHGLAAWS
-429 PTSEH
+429 PTSPF
-434 VGATAEG
+434 VGATSEG
-441 MPMFGTVLCVLALAG
+441 MPMFGVVLGVLALAG

-479 SLGASLWWRQRQFV
+479 ALGASLWWRQRQFV
-493 PFEQLWHGVRV
+493 PFMQDWHGVHV

-563 LESGYAALPSI
+563 LESGYAALPSV
-574 RAMPTTLPALDGPIA
+574 RAMPTTLPALDAPIA

-628 PRLIAYTSWVPART
+628 PRLISYTSWVPPQTVAK
-642 RAQIAAHPFYA
+642 IKAHPFYA
-653 ALEKVQHGIPL
+653 ALEQVQHGIPL
-664 APLKNAAGNQVTAE
+664 APLKNAAGNQVTAA

-705 KPFLDATGFRLS
+705 KPFLAATGFRFS
-717 YRADGVMVYRPVT
+717 YQADGVSVYRPVT
-730 PPGAGS
+730 PVTPAPQLKTGN

>member
-26 SAAAPEKTDV
+26 SAAAPEKTDA
-36 PEAGAPL
+36 PEAGAPQ
-43 TEDRTDAADAPEA
+43 TGDRADAADAPEA
-56 EMAAPGADVTET
+56 GEAAPGADVTDP
-68 TGTAGGPPGPRRGLA
+68 TGTAARPPASRRGLA
-83 AFAARPVVTHLAV
+83 AFAARPVVTHLTV

-141 LATPWST
+141 LANPWST

-174 VTVAFGPSFT
+174 VTLAFGPSFT
-184 FSLLTILMPGLLCYA
+184 FGLLTILMPGLLCYA

-261 PALILGV
+261 QALILGV

-292 APWLLRRPRA
+292 APWLLRQPSRA
-302 CPEVPA
+302 RLA
-308 RSGSG
+308 
-313 HPAPGWQGGGGAHS
+313 
-327 GAMGD
+327 
-332 DDNAASR
+332 
-339 DAGAREPGR
+339 
-348 GLGGGSRWVKVTAVG
+348 AVG
-363 VGLLTALVVGSPQL
+363 VGLLTALVVASPQL
-377 AAMAEQV
+377 AAMAEQQF
-384 HSGGA
+384 SGGT

-411 SPAQRVA
+411 APAQRVA
-418 YYGLHNLAAWS
+418 DFGLHGLAAWS
-429 PTSEH
+429 PTSPF
-434 VGATAEG
+434 VGATSEG
-441 MPMFGTVLCVLALAG
+441 MPMFGVVLGVLALAG

-493 PFEQLWHGVRV
+493 PFMQDWHGVHV

-563 LESGYAALPSI
+563 LESGYAALPSV
-574 RAMPTTLPALDGPIA
+574 RAMPTTLPALDAPIA

-628 PRLIAYTSWVPART
+628 PRLISYTSWVPPQTVAK
-642 RAQIAAHPFYA
+642 IKAHPFYA

-664 APLKNAAGNQVTAE
+664 APLKNAAGNQVTKA

-705 KPFLDATGFRLS
+705 KPFLAATGFRFS
-717 YRADGVMVYRPVT
+717 YRADGVSVYRPVT
-730 PPGAGS
+730 PVTPAGPAG